1 MANWTV
7 ATCLERLGEVL
18 KEEGLLEGGILDA
31 DDESSND
38 YDIKLGVV
46 VDVMKDRIVKDQ
58 FLKSPRTVPVRPKSP
73 KPEA

>member
-18 KEEGLLEGGILDA
+18 KEEGLLDGEILDA
-31 DDESSND
+31 DDETSND

-58 FLKSPRTVPVRPKSP
+58 FLKTPKLKPKPKPP